1 MCATVRGHLAAMDRL
16 APRARELYRAAA
28 RREIALAIGRGEL
41 AADRAAEL
49 EAVLGEGSGIGRRR
63 PSTCRGRRRDR
74 PRPVHPDAW
83 AARAHPPRGYHRHM
97 QHGVDAIRG
106 SRSHGRFVTP
116 HPRSSQLAH
125 GVAFLTVSG
134 PWPGLAPVS
143 RTQPVVA
150 VHAAARRL
158 GTIGALPVE
167 QERPAMTGASGMCW
181 SPARVALR
189 DHRRRSASPW
199 RG

>member
-1 MCATVRGHLAAMDRL
+1 
-16 APRARELYRAAA
+16 
-28 RREIALAIGRGEL
+28 
-41 AADRAAEL
+41 
-49 EAVLGEGSGIGRRR
+49 
-63 PSTCRGRRRDR
+63 
-74 PRPVHPDAW
+74 
-83 AARAHPPRGYHRHM
+83 M

-106 SRSHGRFVTP
+106 SRSHSRFVTP
-116 HPRSSQLAH
+116 HPRGSQLAH
-125 GVAFLTVSG
+125 GASFQTVSG
-134 PWPGLAPVS
+134 PWPGLESVS

-167 QERPAMTGASGMCW
+167 QERAAMTGPSGMRW

-189 DHRRRSASPW
+189 DHRRQSASPW